1 MCGIIGFTGKQPAKD
16 ILIDGLAKLE
26 YRGYDSA
33 GIALLNDDDTLII
46 KKKAGRVDDL
56 RQLCSD
62 KDYTSTC
69 GIGHTRWATHGG
81 VTDVNA
87 HPHKCGNVALIHNG
101 IIENYGEIVREFGLQ
116 DKLISETDTEVVA
129 ALLDTLYDGDPIY
142 TIRKA
147 VKKIAGSF
155 ALCIMFS
162 DKPGV
167 IYAVRNVSPM
177 VAAYS
182 DEGAIIASDLTA
194 VISFSKEYF
203 VVPEYHILT
212 LSETGIKVE
221 DMKGNAVTPQML
233 EITWDITAA
242 QKGGYPHF
250 MLKEIYEQPEALRNT
265 ITPRI
270 VNSLPDFTEDGI
282 DDEVF
287 KNCQNIT
294 VVACGTAMHAGMIG
308 KAMIESELKI
318 PVNVEIASE
327 FRYKEPL
334 IDDKTLVIVTSQSGE
349 TIDTLEALRLAK
361 RCGSKVL
368 SIVNVKGSTI
378 ARESDYVF
386 YTHAGP
392 EIAVAS
398 TKAYSVQMAAMYLI
412 GCRIGLVKGIYTEDR
427 AKEFVKQLLGV
438 IPVIEET
445 LEQANKVKA
454 VANFIK
460 MAPDAFFIGRGIDYT
475 LSLEAALKLKE
486 ISYVHA
492 EAYAAGELKHG
503 TIALITENVPVIAL
517 ATQDAVY
524 GKVISNIR
532 EVKARGAYVIL
543 ISMDEKV
550 EDADI
555 CNKHIRIPKQD
566 GLFTVFSAAVILQL
580 IAYYTSDAKGLD
592 VDKPR
597 NLAKSVTVE

>member
-1 MCGIIGFTGKQPAKD
+1 MCGIIGFTGSLPAKD
-16 ILIDGLAKLE
+16 ILIDGLARLE

-33 GIALLNDDDTLII
+33 GIALLNDDDTLTIR
-46 KKKAGRVDDL
+46 KKAGRVDEL
-56 RQLCSD
+56 RAMCSD
-62 KDYTSTC
+62 REYTSTC

-81 VTDVNA
+81 VTDLNA
-87 HPHKCGNVALIHNG
+87 HPHKCGKVAIIHNG
-101 IIENYGEIVREFGLQ
+101 IIENYYDIIREYGLA
-116 DKLISETDTEVVA
+116 DMLVSETDTEVVA
-129 ALLDTLYDGDPIY
+129 ALLDKLYDGNPIKA
-142 TIRKA
+142 IRKA
-147 VKKIAGSF
+147 VNIISGSF
-155 ALCIMFS
+155 ALCIMFA
-162 DKPGV
+162 DHPGK

-177 VAAYS
+177 VAAS
-182 DEGAIIASDLTA
+182 SEKGSIIASDLTA
-194 VISFSKEYF
+194 IISFSKEYF

-212 LSETGIKVE
+212 MTEEGIKVE
-221 DMKGNAVTPQML
+221 DMKGNVVKPQML
-233 EITWDITAA
+233 EITWDIEAA
-242 QKGGYPHF
+242 QKGGFPHY
-250 MLKEIYEQPEALRNT
+250 MLKEIYEQPDSLRNT
-265 ITPRI
+265 ITPR
-270 VNSLPDFTEDGI
+270 VVDGLPDFTEDGI

-287 KNCQNIT
+287 KNCTNIT
-294 VVACGTAMHAGMIG
+294 VVACGTAMHAGIVG
-308 KAMIESELKI
+308 KALIEAELQI
-318 PVNVEIASE
+318 PVNVEIASK

-368 SIVNVKGSTI
+368 SVVNVKGSTI
-378 ARESDYVF
+378 ARESDYVL

-412 GCRIGLVKGIYTEDR
+412 GCRLGLVKGIYTEER
-427 AKEFVKQLLGV
+427 ARQFVTSLLNT

-445 LEQANKVKA
+445 LKQADGVKEI
-454 VANFIK
+454 ANYIK

-475 LSLEAALKLKE
+475 LSLEGALKLKE

-517 ATQDAVY
+517 ATQEAVY
-524 GKVISNIR
+524 GKMISNIR

-543 ISMDEKV
+543 ISMDDKV
-550 EDADI
+550 DDKTV
-555 CNKHIRIPKQD
+555 CDKHIRIPKQD
-566 GLFTVFSAAVILQL
+566 NLFSVFATAVILQL

>member
-1 MCGIIGFTGKQPAKD
+1 MCGIIGFTGSLPAKD
-16 ILIDGLAKLE
+16 ILIDGLARLE

-33 GIALLNDDDTLII
+33 GIALLNDDDTLTIR
-46 KKKAGRVDDL
+46 KKAGRVDEL
-56 RQLCSD
+56 RAMCSD
-62 KDYTSTC
+62 REYTSTC

-81 VTDVNA
+81 VTDINA
-87 HPHKCGNVALIHNG
+87 HPHKCGKVAIIHNG
-101 IIENYGEIVREFGLQ
+101 IIENYYDIIREYGLA
-116 DKLISETDTEVVA
+116 DMLVSETDTEVVA
-129 ALLDTLYDGDPIY
+129 ALLDKLYDGDPVK
-142 TIRKA
+142 TIKKA
-147 VKKIAGSF
+147 VNIISGSF
-155 ALCIMFS
+155 ALCIMFA
-162 DKPGV
+162 DHPGK
-167 IYAVRNVSPM
+167 IDAVRNVSPM
-177 VAAYS
+177 VAAS
-182 DEGAIIASDLTA
+182 SEKGSIIASDLTA
-194 VISFSKEYF
+194 IISFSKEYF

-212 LSETGIKVE
+212 MTEEGIKVE
-221 DMKGNAVTPQML
+221 DMKGNAVKPQML
-233 EITWDITAA
+233 EITWDIEAA
-242 QKGGYPHF
+242 QKGGFPHY
-250 MLKEIYEQPEALRNT
+250 MLKEIYEQPDSLRNT
-265 ITPRI
+265 ITPR
-270 VNSLPDFTEDGI
+270 VVDGLPDFTEDGI

-287 KNCQNIT
+287 KNCTNIT
-294 VVACGTAMHAGMIG
+294 VVACGTAMHAGIVG
-308 KAMIESELKI
+308 KAMIEAELKI

-368 SIVNVKGSTI
+368 SVVNVKGSTI
-378 ARESDYVF
+378 ARESDYVL

-412 GCRIGLVKGIYTEDR
+412 GCRIGLVKGIYTEEKAR
-427 AKEFVKQLLGV
+427 QFIASLLSV

-445 LEQANKVKA
+445 LKQADRVKE
-454 VANFIK
+454 VANYIK

-475 LSLEAALKLKE
+475 LSLEGALKLKE

-517 ATQDAVY
+517 ATQEAVY
-524 GKVISNIR
+524 GKMISNIR

-543 ISMDEKV
+543 ISMDDKV
-550 EDADI
+550 DDKTV
-555 CNKHIRIPKQD
+555 CDKHIKIPKQD
-566 GLFTVFSAAVILQL
+566 NLFSVFATAVILQL

>member
-1 MCGIIGFTGKQPAKD
+1 MCGIIGFTGSLPAKD
-16 ILIDGLAKLE
+16 ILIDGLARLE

-33 GIALLNDDDTLII
+33 GIALLNDDDTLTIR
-46 KKKAGRVDDL
+46 KKAGRVDEL
-56 RQLCSD
+56 RAMYSD
-62 KDYTSTC
+62 REYTSTC

-81 VTDVNA
+81 VTDINA
-87 HPHKCGNVALIHNG
+87 HPHKCGKVAIIHNG
-101 IIENYGEIVREFGLQ
+101 IIENYYDIIREYGLA
-116 DKLISETDTEVVA
+116 DMLVSETDTEVVA
-129 ALLDTLYDGDPIY
+129 ALLDKLYDGDPVK
-142 TIRKA
+142 TIKKA
-147 VKKIAGSF
+147 VNIISGSF
-155 ALCIMFS
+155 ALCIMFA
-162 DKPGV
+162 DHPGK

-177 VAAYS
+177 VAAS
-182 DEGAIIASDLTA
+182 SEKGSIIASDLTA
-194 VISFSKEYF
+194 IISFSKEYF

-212 LSETGIKVE
+212 MTEEGIKVE
-221 DMKGNAVTPQML
+221 DMKGNVVKPQML
-233 EITWDITAA
+233 EITWDIEAA
-242 QKGGYPHF
+242 QKGGFPHY
-250 MLKEIYEQPEALRNT
+250 MLKEIYEQPDSLRNT
-265 ITPRI
+265 ITPR
-270 VNSLPDFTEDGI
+270 VVDGLPDFTEDGI

-287 KNCQNIT
+287 KNCTNIT
-294 VVACGTAMHAGMIG
+294 VVACGTAMHAGIVG
-308 KAMIESELKI
+308 KAMIEAELKI

-368 SIVNVKGSTI
+368 SVVNVKGSTI
-378 ARESDYVF
+378 ARESDYVL

-412 GCRIGLVKGIYTEDR
+412 GCRIGLVKGIYTEEKAR
-427 AKEFVKQLLGV
+427 QFIASLLSV

-445 LEQANKVKA
+445 LKQADRVKE
-454 VANFIK
+454 VANYIK

-475 LSLEAALKLKE
+475 LSLEGALKLKE

-517 ATQDAVY
+517 ATQEAVY
-524 GKVISNIR
+524 GKMISNIR

-543 ISMDEKV
+543 ISMDDKV
-550 EDADI
+550 DDKTV
-555 CNKHIRIPKQD
+555 CDKHIKIPKQD
-566 GLFTVFSAAVILQL
+566 NLFSVFATAVILQL

>member
-1 MCGIIGFTGKQPAKD
+1 MCGIIGFTGSLPAKD
-16 ILIDGLAKLE
+16 ILIDGLARLE

-33 GIALLNDDDTLII
+33 GIALLNDDDTLTIR
-46 KKKAGRVDDL
+46 KKAGRVDEL
-56 RQLCSD
+56 RAMCSD
-62 KDYTSTC
+62 REYTSTC

-81 VTDVNA
+81 VTDINA
-87 HPHKCGNVALIHNG
+87 HPHKCGKVAIIHNG
-101 IIENYGEIVREFGLQ
+101 IIENYYDIIREYGLA
-116 DKLISETDTEVVA
+116 DMLVSETDTEVVA
-129 ALLDTLYDGDPIY
+129 ALLDKLYDGDPVK
-142 TIRKA
+142 TIKKA
-147 VKKIAGSF
+147 VNIISGSF
-155 ALCIMFS
+155 ALCIMFA
-162 DKPGV
+162 DHPGK

-177 VAAYS
+177 VAAS
-182 DEGAIIASDLTA
+182 SEKGSIIASDLTA
-194 VISFSKEYF
+194 IISFSKEYF

-212 LSETGIKVE
+212 MTEEGIKVE
-221 DMKGNAVTPQML
+221 DMKGNVVKPQML
-233 EITWDITAA
+233 EITWDIEAA
-242 QKGGYPHF
+242 QKGGFPHY
-250 MLKEIYEQPEALRNT
+250 MLKEIYEQPDSLRNT
-265 ITPRI
+265 LTPR
-270 VNSLPDFTEDGI
+270 VVDGLPDFAEDGI

-287 KNCQNIT
+287 KNCTNIT
-294 VVACGTAMHAGMIG
+294 VVACGTAMHAGIVG
-308 KAMIESELKI
+308 KAMIEAELKI

-368 SIVNVKGSTI
+368 SVVNVKGSTI
-378 ARESDYVF
+378 ARESDYVL

-412 GCRIGLVKGIYTEDR
+412 GCRIGLVKGIYTEEKAR
-427 AKEFVKQLLGV
+427 QFIASLLSV

-445 LEQANKVKA
+445 LKQADRVKE
-454 VANFIK
+454 VANYIK

-475 LSLEAALKLKE
+475 LSLEGALKLKE

-517 ATQDAVY
+517 ATQEAVY
-524 GKVISNIR
+524 GKMISNIR

-543 ISMDEKV
+543 ISMDDKV
-550 EDADI
+550 DDKTV
-555 CNKHIRIPKQD
+555 CDKHIRIPKQD
-566 GLFTVFSAAVILQL
+566 NLFSVFATAVILQL

>member
-1 MCGIIGFTGKQPAKD
+1 MCGIIGFTGSLPAKD
-16 ILIDGLAKLE
+16 ILIDGLARLE

-33 GIALLNDDDTLII
+33 GIALLNDDDTLTIR
-46 KKKAGRVDDL
+46 KKAGRVDEL
-56 RQLCSD
+56 RAMCSD
-62 KDYTSTC
+62 REYTSTC

-81 VTDVNA
+81 VTDINA
-87 HPHKCGNVALIHNG
+87 HPHKCGKVAIIHNG
-101 IIENYGEIVREFGLQ
+101 IIENYYDIIREYGLA
-116 DKLISETDTEVVA
+116 DMLVSETDTEVVA
-129 ALLDTLYDGDPIY
+129 ALLDKLYDGDPVK
-142 TIRKA
+142 TIKKA
-147 VKKIAGSF
+147 VNIISGSF
-155 ALCIMFS
+155 ALCIMFA
-162 DKPGV
+162 DHPGK

-177 VAAYS
+177 VAAS
-182 DEGAIIASDLTA
+182 SEKGSIIASDLTA
-194 VISFSKEYF
+194 IISFSKEYF

-212 LSETGIKVE
+212 MTEEGIKVE
-221 DMKGNAVTPQML
+221 DMKGSVVKPQML
-233 EITWDITAA
+233 EITWDIEAA
-242 QKGGYPHF
+242 QKGGFPHY
-250 MLKEIYEQPEALRNT
+250 MLKEIYEQPDSLRNT
-265 ITPRI
+265 ITPR
-270 VNSLPDFTEDGI
+270 VVDGLPDFAEDGI

-287 KNCQNIT
+287 KNCTNIT
-294 VVACGTAMHAGMIG
+294 VVACGTAMHAGIVG
-308 KAMIESELKI
+308 KAMIEAELKI

-368 SIVNVKGSTI
+368 SVVNVKGSTI
-378 ARESDYVF
+378 ARESDYVL

-412 GCRIGLVKGIYTEDR
+412 GCRIGLVKGIYTEEKAR
-427 AKEFVKQLLGV
+427 QFIASLLSV

-445 LEQANKVKA
+445 LKQADRVKE
-454 VANFIK
+454 VANYIK

-475 LSLEAALKLKE
+475 LSLEGALKLKE

-517 ATQDAVY
+517 ATQEAVY
-524 GKVISNIR
+524 GKMISNIR

-543 ISMDEKV
+543 ISMDDKV
-550 EDADI
+550 DDKTV
-555 CNKHIRIPKQD
+555 CDKHIRIPKQD
-566 GLFTVFSAAVILQL
+566 NLFSVFATAVILQL

>member
-1 MCGIIGFTGKQPAKD
+1 MCGIIGFTGSLPAKD
-16 ILIDGLAKLE
+16 ILIDGLARLE

-33 GIALLNDDDTLII
+33 GIALLNDDDTLTIR
-46 KKKAGRVDDL
+46 KKAGRVDEL
-56 RQLCSD
+56 RAMCSD
-62 KDYTSTC
+62 REYTSTC

-81 VTDVNA
+81 VTDINA
-87 HPHKCGNVALIHNG
+87 HPHKCGKVAIIHNG
-101 IIENYGEIVREFGLQ
+101 IIENYYDIIREYGLA
-116 DKLISETDTEVVA
+116 DMLVSETDTEVVA
-129 ALLDTLYDGDPIY
+129 ALLDKLYDGDPVK
-142 TIRKA
+142 TIKKA
-147 VKKIAGSF
+147 VNIISGSF
-155 ALCIMFS
+155 ALCIMFA
-162 DKPGV
+162 DHPGK

-177 VAAYS
+177 VAAS
-182 DEGAIIASDLTA
+182 SEKGSIIASDLTA
-194 VISFSKEYF
+194 IISFSKEYF

-212 LSETGIKVE
+212 MTEEGIKVE
-221 DMKGNAVTPQML
+221 DMKGNVVKPQML
-233 EITWDITAA
+233 EITWDIEAA
-242 QKGGYPHF
+242 QKGGFPHY
-250 MLKEIYEQPEALRNT
+250 MLKEIYEQPDSLRNT
-265 ITPRI
+265 ITPR
-270 VNSLPDFTEDGI
+270 VVDGLPDFAEDGI

-287 KNCQNIT
+287 KNCTNIT
-294 VVACGTAMHAGMIG
+294 VVACGTAMHAGIVG
-308 KAMIESELKI
+308 KAMIEAELKI

-368 SIVNVKGSTI
+368 SVVNVKGSTI
-378 ARESDYVF
+378 ARESDYVL

-412 GCRIGLVKGIYTEDR
+412 GCRIGLVKGIYTEEKAR
-427 AKEFVKQLLGV
+427 QFIASLLSV

-445 LEQANKVKA
+445 LKQADRVKE
-454 VANFIK
+454 VANHIK

-475 LSLEAALKLKE
+475 LSLEGALKLKE

-517 ATQDAVY
+517 ATQEAVY
-524 GKVISNIR
+524 GKMISNIR

-543 ISMDEKV
+543 ISMDDKV
-550 EDADI
+550 DDKTV
-555 CNKHIRIPKQD
+555 CDKHIKIPKQD
-566 GLFTVFSAAVILQL
+566 NLFSVFATAVILQL

>member
-1 MCGIIGFTGKQPAKD
+1 MCGIIGYVGKKPAKD
-16 ILIDGLAKLE
+16 ILIDGLA
-26 YRGYDSA
+26 
-33 GIALLNDDDTLII
+33 IALLNDDDTLTI
-46 KKKAGRVDDL
+46 KKKAGRVEDL
-56 RQLCSD
+56 REMCSD
-62 KDYTSTC
+62 DSPVYRSTC

-87 HPHKCGNVALIHNG
+87 HPHRCGDVALIHNG
-101 IIENYGEIVREFGLQ
+101 IIENYNDIVREYGLA
-116 DKLISETDTEVVA
+116 DRLVSETDTEVVA
-129 ALLDTLYDGDPIY
+129 ALLDTLYDGNPIE

-147 VKKIAGSF
+147 VKAIAGSF
-155 ALCIMFS
+155 ALCIMFA
-162 DKPGV
+162 DRPGK

-177 VAAYS
+177 IASYT
-182 DEGAIIASDLTA
+182 DEGSIIASDLTA
-194 VISFSKEYF
+194 IISFSKEYF

-212 LSETGIKVE
+212 LSSTGIKVE
-221 DMKGNAVTPQML
+221 DMKGNMVEPEML
-233 EITWDITAA
+233 KITWDITAA

-270 VNSLPDFTEDGI
+270 VNELPDFTEDGI

-287 KNCQNIT
+287 KNLENIT
-294 VVACGTAMHAGMIG
+294 VVACGTAMHAGIVG
-308 KAMIESELKI
+308 KAMIEKELKI

-334 IDDKTLVIVTSQSGE
+334 INEKTLVIVTSQSGE
-349 TIDTLEALRLAK
+349 TIDTLEALRL
-361 RCGSKVL
+361 G
-368 SIVNVKGSTI
+368 
-378 ARESDYVF
+378 Y
-386 YTHAGP
+386 
-392 EIAVAS
+392 
-398 TKAYSVQMAAMYLI
+398 
-412 GCRIGLVKGIYTEDR
+412 VKGIYSEDR
-427 AKEFVKQLLGV
+427 AKAFIRQLQGV

-445 LEQANKVKA
+445 LKQADEVKT
-454 VANFIK
+454 VANYIK
-460 MAPDAFFIGRGIDYT
+460 MAPDAFFIGRGLDYT
-475 LSLEAALKLKE
+475 LSLEGALKLKE

-517 ATQDAVY
+517 ATQESVY
-524 GKVISNIR
+524 GKMISNIR

-543 ISMDEKV
+543 VSMDEEYNDKDV
-550 EDADI
+550 CD
-555 CNKHIRIPKQD
+555 KHISIPKQD

>member
-1 MCGIIGFTGKQPAKD
+1 MCGIIGFTGSLPAKD
-16 ILIDGLAKLE
+16 ILIDGLARLE

-33 GIALLNDDDTLII
+33 GIALLNDDDTLTIR
-46 KKKAGRVDDL
+46 KKAGRVDEL
-56 RQLCSD
+56 RAMCSD
-62 KDYTSTC
+62 REYTSTC

-81 VTDVNA
+81 VTDINA
-87 HPHKCGNVALIHNG
+87 HPHKCGKVAIIHNG
-101 IIENYGEIVREFGLQ
+101 IIENYYDIIREYGLA
-116 DKLISETDTEVVA
+116 DMLVSETDTEVVA
-129 ALLDTLYDGDPIY
+129 ALLDKLYDGDPVK
-142 TIRKA
+142 TIKKA
-147 VKKIAGSF
+147 VNIISGSF
-155 ALCIMFS
+155 ALCIMFA
-162 DKPGV
+162 DHPGK

-177 VAAYS
+177 VAAS
-182 DEGAIIASDLTA
+182 SEKGSIIASDLTA
-194 VISFSKEYF
+194 IISFSKEYF

-212 LSETGIKVE
+212 MTEEGIKVE
-221 DMKGNAVTPQML
+221 DMKGNLVKPQML
-233 EITWDITAA
+233 EITWDIEAA
-242 QKGGYPHF
+242 QKGGFPHY
-250 MLKEIYEQPEALRNT
+250 MLKEIYEQPDSLRNT
-265 ITPRI
+265 ITPR
-270 VNSLPDFTEDGI
+270 VVDGLPDFAEDGI

-287 KNCQNIT
+287 KNCTNIT
-294 VVACGTAMHAGMIG
+294 VVACGTAMHAGIVG
-308 KAMIESELKI
+308 KAMIEAELKI

-368 SIVNVKGSTI
+368 SVVNVKGSTI
-378 ARESDYVF
+378 ARESDYVL

-412 GCRIGLVKGIYTEDR
+412 GCRIGLVKGIYTEEKAR
-427 AKEFVKQLLGV
+427 QFIASLLSV

-445 LEQANKVKA
+445 LKQADRVKE
-454 VANFIK
+454 VANYIK

-475 LSLEAALKLKE
+475 LSLEGALKLKE

-517 ATQDAVY
+517 ATQEAVY
-524 GKVISNIR
+524 GKMISNIR

-543 ISMDEKV
+543 ISMDDKV
-550 EDADI
+550 DDKTV
-555 CNKHIRIPKQD
+555 CDKHIKIPKQD
-566 GLFTVFSAAVILQL
+566 NLFSVFATAVILQL

>member
-1 MCGIIGFTGKQPAKD
+1 MCGIIGFTGSLPAKD
-16 ILIDGLAKLE
+16 ILIDGLARLE

-33 GIALLNDDDTLII
+33 GIALLNDDDTLTIR
-46 KKKAGRVDDL
+46 KKAGRVDEL
-56 RQLCSD
+56 RAMCSD
-62 KDYTSTC
+62 REYTSTC

-81 VTDVNA
+81 VTDINA
-87 HPHKCGNVALIHNG
+87 HPHKCGKVAIIHNG
-101 IIENYGEIVREFGLQ
+101 IIENYYDIIREYGLA
-116 DKLISETDTEVVA
+116 DMLVSETDTEVVA
-129 ALLDTLYDGDPIY
+129 ALLDKLYDGDPVK
-142 TIRKA
+142 TIKKA
-147 VKKIAGSF
+147 VNIISGSF
-155 ALCIMFS
+155 ALCIMFA
-162 DKPGV
+162 DHPGK

-177 VAAYS
+177 VAAS
-182 DEGAIIASDLTA
+182 SEKGSIIASDLTA
-194 VISFSKEYF
+194 IISFSKEYF

-212 LSETGIKVE
+212 MTEEGIKVE
-221 DMKGNAVTPQML
+221 DMKGNVVKPQML
-233 EITWDITAA
+233 EITWDIEAA
-242 QKGGYPHF
+242 QKGGFPHY
-250 MLKEIYEQPEALRNT
+250 MLKEIYEQPDSLRNT
-265 ITPRI
+265 ITPR
-270 VNSLPDFTEDGI
+270 VVDGLPDFAEDGI

-287 KNCQNIT
+287 KNCTNIT
-294 VVACGTAMHAGMIG
+294 VVACGTAMHAGIVG
-308 KAMIESELKI
+308 KAMIEAELKI
-318 PVNVEIASE
+318 SVNVEIASE

-368 SIVNVKGSTI
+368 SVVNVKGSTI
-378 ARESDYVF
+378 ARESDYVL

-412 GCRIGLVKGIYTEDR
+412 GCRIGLVKGIYTEEKAR
-427 AKEFVKQLLGV
+427 QFIASLLSV

-445 LEQANKVKA
+445 LKQADRVKE
-454 VANFIK
+454 VANYIK

-475 LSLEAALKLKE
+475 LSLEGALKLKE

-517 ATQDAVY
+517 ATQEAVY
-524 GKVISNIR
+524 GKMISNIR

-543 ISMDEKV
+543 ISMDDKV
-550 EDADI
+550 DDKTV
-555 CNKHIRIPKQD
+555 CDKHIKIPKQD
-566 GLFTVFSAAVILQL
+566 NLFSVFATAVILQL

>member
-1 MCGIIGFTGKQPAKD
+1 MCGIIGYTGRQPAKD
-16 ILIDGLAKLE
+16 ILIDGLARLE

-33 GIALLNDDDTLII
+33 GIALLNDDDTLTIR
-46 KKKAGRVDDL
+46 KKAGRVDDL
-56 RQLCSD
+56 RKLCQD
-62 KDYTSTC
+62 QEYTSTC

-81 VTDVNA
+81 VTDINA

-101 IIENYGEIVREFGLQ
+101 IIENYYDIIREYGLEE
-116 DKLISETDTEVVA
+116 KLVSETDTEVVA
-129 ALLDTLYDGDPIY
+129 ALLDKLYEGDPIR
-142 TIRKA
+142 TIRNA
-147 VKKIAGSF
+147 VKLIAGSF
-155 ALCIMFS
+155 ALCIMFA
-162 DKPGV
+162 DHPGI

-177 VAAYS
+177 VAACGEQGS
-182 DEGAIIASDLTA
+182 IIASDLTA
-194 VISFSKEYF
+194 VISFSREYF

-212 LSETGIKVE
+212 LSRDGIQVE
-221 DMKGNAVTPQML
+221 DLKGNIVVPKNL
-233 EITWDITAA
+233 EITWDIEAA
-242 QKGGYPHF
+242 QKGGFPHF
-250 MLKEIYEQPEALRNT
+250 MLKEIYEQPDALRNT

-282 DDEVF
+282 DDAVF
-287 KNCQNIT
+287 ANCENVT
-294 VVACGTAMHAGMIG
+294 VVACGTAMHAGIVG

-327 FRYKEPL
+327 FRYKKPL
-334 IDDKTLVIVTSQSGE
+334 INEKTLVIVTSQSGE

-361 RCGSKVL
+361 SCGSKVL

-378 ARESDYVF
+378 ARESDYVL

-412 GCRIGLVKGIYTEDR
+412 GCRMALVKGIYTEEQ
-427 AKEFVKQLLGV
+427 AKEFVVKLQQA
-438 IPVIEET
+438 IPVIEQT
-445 LEQANKVKA
+445 LKQADQIKE
-454 VANFIK
+454 VANYIK
-460 MAPDAFFIGRGIDYT
+460 LAPDAFFIGRGMDYT
-475 LSLEAALKLKE
+475 LSLEGALKLKE

-517 ATQDAVY
+517 ATQKNIY
-524 GKVISNIR
+524 GKMISNIR

-543 ISMDEKV
+543 ISMDEAV
-550 EDADI
+550 NDSTI
-555 CNKHIRIPKQD
+555 CNKHIRIPEQED
-566 GLFTVFSAAVILQL
+566 LFTVFATAVILQL

>member
-1 MCGIIGFTGKQPAKD
+1 MCGIIGFTGSLPAKD
-16 ILIDGLAKLE
+16 ILIDGLARLE

-33 GIALLNDDDTLII
+33 GIALLNDDDTLTIR
-46 KKKAGRVDDL
+46 KKAGRVDEL
-56 RQLCSD
+56 RAMCSD
-62 KDYTSTC
+62 REYTSTC

-81 VTDVNA
+81 VTDINA
-87 HPHKCGNVALIHNG
+87 HPHKCGKVAIIHNG
-101 IIENYGEIVREFGLQ
+101 IIENYYDIIREYGLA
-116 DKLISETDTEVVA
+116 DMLVSETDTEVVA
-129 ALLDTLYDGDPIY
+129 ALLDKLYDGDPVK
-142 TIRKA
+142 TIKKA
-147 VKKIAGSF
+147 VNIISGSF
-155 ALCIMFS
+155 ALCIMFA
-162 DKPGV
+162 DHPGK

-177 VAAYS
+177 VAAS
-182 DEGAIIASDLTA
+182 SEKGSIIASDLTA
-194 VISFSKEYF
+194 IISFSKEYF

-212 LSETGIKVE
+212 MTEEGIKVE
-221 DMKGNAVTPQML
+221 DMKGNAVKPQML
-233 EITWDITAA
+233 EITWDIEAA
-242 QKGGYPHF
+242 QKGGFPHY
-250 MLKEIYEQPEALRNT
+250 MLKEIYEQPDSLRNT
-265 ITPRI
+265 ITPR
-270 VNSLPDFTEDGI
+270 VVDGLPDFTEDGI

-287 KNCQNIT
+287 KNCTNIT
-294 VVACGTAMHAGMIG
+294 VVACGTAMHAGIVG
-308 KAMIESELKI
+308 KAMIEAELKI

-368 SIVNVKGSTI
+368 SVVNVKGSTI
-378 ARESDYVF
+378 ARESDYVL

-412 GCRIGLVKGIYTEDR
+412 GCRIGLVKGIYTEEKAR
-427 AKEFVKQLLGV
+427 QFIASLLSV

-445 LEQANKVKA
+445 LKQADRVKE
-454 VANFIK
+454 VANYIK

-475 LSLEAALKLKE
+475 LSLEGALKLKE

-517 ATQDAVY
+517 ATQEAVY
-524 GKVISNIR
+524 GKMISNIR

-543 ISMDEKV
+543 ISMDDKV
-550 EDADI
+550 DDKTV
-555 CNKHIRIPKQD
+555 CDKHIKIPKQD
-566 GLFTVFSAAVILQL
+566 NLFSVFATAVILQL

>member
-1 MCGIIGFTGKQPAKD
+1 MCGIIGFTGSLPAKD
-16 ILIDGLAKLE
+16 ILIDGLARLE

-33 GIALLNDDDTLII
+33 GIALLNDDDTLTIR
-46 KKKAGRVDDL
+46 KKAGRVDEL
-56 RQLCSD
+56 RAMCSD
-62 KDYTSTC
+62 REYTSTC

-81 VTDVNA
+81 VTDINA
-87 HPHKCGNVALIHNG
+87 HPHKCGKVAIIHNG
-101 IIENYGEIVREFGLQ
+101 IIENYYDIIREYGLA
-116 DKLISETDTEVVA
+116 DMLVSETDTEVVA
-129 ALLDTLYDGDPIY
+129 ALLDKLYDGDPVK
-142 TIRKA
+142 TIKKA
-147 VKKIAGSF
+147 VNIISGSF
-155 ALCIMFS
+155 ALCIMFA
-162 DKPGV
+162 DHPGK

-177 VAAYS
+177 VAAS
-182 DEGAIIASDLTA
+182 SEKGSIIASDLTA
-194 VISFSKEYF
+194 IISFSKEYF

-212 LSETGIKVE
+212 MTEEGIKVE
-221 DMKGNAVTPQML
+221 DMKGNVVKPQML
-233 EITWDITAA
+233 EITWDIEAA
-242 QKGGYPHF
+242 QKGGFPHY
-250 MLKEIYEQPEALRNT
+250 MLKEIYEQPDSLRNT
-265 ITPRI
+265 ITPR
-270 VNSLPDFTEDGI
+270 VVDGLPDFTEDGI

-287 KNCQNIT
+287 KNCTNIT
-294 VVACGTAMHAGMIG
+294 VVACGTAMHAGIVG
-308 KAMIESELKI
+308 KAMIEAELKI

-349 TIDTLEALRLAK
+349 TIDTLEALRLAR

-368 SIVNVKGSTI
+368 SVVNVKGSTI
-378 ARESDYVF
+378 ARESDYVL

-412 GCRIGLVKGIYTEDR
+412 GCRIGLVKGIYTEEKAR
-427 AKEFVKQLLGV
+427 QFIASLLSV

-445 LEQANKVKA
+445 LKQADRVKE
-454 VANFIK
+454 VANYIK

-475 LSLEAALKLKE
+475 LSLEGALKLKE

-517 ATQDAVY
+517 ATQEAVY
-524 GKVISNIR
+524 GKMISNIR

-543 ISMDEKV
+543 ISMDDKV
-550 EDADI
+550 DDKTV
-555 CNKHIRIPKQD
+555 CDKHIKIPKQD
-566 GLFTVFSAAVILQL
+566 NLFSVFATAVILQL

>member
-1 MCGIIGFTGKQPAKD
+1 MCGIIGFTGRKPAKD
-16 ILIDGLAKLE
+16 ILIDGLERLE

-33 GIALLNDDDTLII
+33 GIALLNDDDTLTIR
-46 KKKAGRVDDL
+46 KKAGRVNEL
-56 RQLCSD
+56 RELC
-62 KDYTSTC
+62 KDGDYSSTC

-81 VTDVNA
+81 VTDANA
-87 HPHKCGNVALIHNG
+87 HPHRCGNVALIHNG
-101 IIENYGEIVREFGLQ
+101 IIENYSDIIREYGLA
-116 DKLISETDTEVVA
+116 DKLVSETDSEVVA
-129 ALLDTLYDGDPIY
+129 ALLDTLYDGDPIAA
-142 TIRKA
+142 IRKA
-147 VKKIAGSF
+147 VKIIAGSF
-155 ALCIMFS
+155 ALCIMFA
-162 DKPGV
+162 DRPGI

-177 VAAYS
+177 VAAHS
-182 DEGAIIASDLTA
+182 EEGSIIASDLTA
-194 VISFSKEYF
+194 IISFSKDYF

-212 LSETGIKVE
+212 MTQEGIRVE
-221 DMKGNAVTPQML
+221 DLKGNEVKPQML

-242 QKGGYPHF
+242 QKGGFPHF
-250 MLKEIYEQPEALRNT
+250 MLKEIYEQPESLRNT

-287 KNCQNIT
+287 KNCENIT
-294 VVACGTAMHAGMIG
+294 VIACGTAMHAGIVG
-308 KAMIESELKI
+308 KAMIESELRI

-334 IDDKTLVIVTSQSGE
+334 INEKTLVIVTSQSGE
-349 TIDTLEALRLAK
+349 TIDTLEAMRLAK
-361 RCGSKVL
+361 RCGSKVI

-378 ARESDYVF
+378 ARESDYVL

-412 GCRIGLVKGIYTEDR
+412 GCRLGLVKEIYSEEQ
-427 AKEFVKQLLGV
+427 AKEFISKLLGT

-445 LEQANKVKA
+445 LLQADEVKT
-454 VANFIK
+454 VANYIK
-460 MAPDAFFIGRGIDYT
+460 MAPDAFFIGRGMDYT
-475 LSLEAALKLKE
+475 LSLEGALKLKE

-517 ATQDAVY
+517 ATQPAVY
-524 GKVISNIR
+524 EKMVSNIR

-543 ISMDEKV
+543 ISMGDEV
-550 EDADI
+550 TDTQI
-555 CNKHIRIPKQD
+555 CDKHIRIPKQD
-566 GLFTVFSAAVILQL
+566 SLFTVFAAAVILQL